1 MSALGVPA
9 ERRGRLHHWLLGKA
23 ADSMK
28 RTNIYVG
35 AHASDGIDERVGGCG
50 RCRYRWSGKQT
61 VSQPATAI

>member
-1 MSALGVPA
+1 LFVGLGMSALGVPA

-35 AHASDGIDERVGGCG
+35 AHASDGIDERVGVAGGVATVG
-50 RCRYRWSGKQT
+50 R
-61 VSQPATAI
+61 VSRP